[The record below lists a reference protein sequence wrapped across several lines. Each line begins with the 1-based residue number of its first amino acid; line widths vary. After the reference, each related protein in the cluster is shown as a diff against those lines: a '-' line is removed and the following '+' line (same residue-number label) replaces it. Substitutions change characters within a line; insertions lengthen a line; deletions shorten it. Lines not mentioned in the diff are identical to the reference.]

1 MAHISGQRDMRMQQS
16 STNSSMSSSQQS
28 SYSSNVNR
36 ASASSSSARYD
47 DSRGQVRGEV
57 QDGQRYYVEDNF
69 GGRRYIDGPPQQ
81 SNDGGELELQSTPD
95 SNLPAPALSQEPPVL
110 KQLHTTGAPTSQP
123 AYQTK
128 PTTTYTPK
136 KNNVRIVGGKLFHVE
151 DDVEGPISI
160 QFIGDHPNPGT
171 RGYHVANSSYPPPGK
186 PRDGT
191 SAGGQQMHFIA

>member
-36 ASASSSSARYD
+36 ASASSSSARYE
-47 DSRGQVRGEV
+47 DSRGQVRGEA

-81 SNDGGELELQSTPD
+81 NNGSGELELESAPD
-95 SNLPAPALSQEPPVL
+95 SKAAPPLRQDPPVL
-110 KQLHTTGAPTSQP
+110 KQVALTGQP

-171 RGYHVANSSYPPPGK
+171 RGYHVAKSSFPPTRNPREGPSARGK
-186 PRDGT
+186 
-191 SAGGQQMHFIA
+191 QMHFIA

>member
-1 MAHISGQRDMRMQQS
+1 MAHIRGESDIRMQQS

-28 SYSSNVNR
+28 SFSSNVNR
-36 ASASSSSARYD
+36 SSASSSTARYD
-47 DSRGQVRGEV
+47 DSRSQAQG
-57 QDGQRYYVEDNF
+57 DQRYYIEDNF

-81 SNDGGELELQSTPD
+81 NNGDRELELEPSPD
-95 SNLPAPALSQEPPVL
+95 SLPAPALSQQPPAQ
-110 KQLHTTGAPTSQP
+110 KQVHLTGAPTSQP